1 MGKFSR
7 IYHHISKQDLKRVH
21 EQKVC
26 AKKLESERI
35 EKEKEEIKAEYEESK
50 SDWRKDISESDFT
63 NITKGNKI
71 GQTFQHA
78 SGATIT
84 IDNTMSDPSDLPS
97 QVTLDLGFGDT
108 ITVDAPT
115 TNEYGIAGIT
125 SSLGNAGGG
134 GGVQTRQPTKTADE
148 INQQLDASQEAS
160 GVDTAKVEEI
170 KDAPKFD
177 ENLTFEE
184 KKVEVEKYKTAMEEY
199 DKKATERAREIESRI
214 KVQIGKVNKFMS
226 KYKQKLANEISIEN
240 AEKGKGN
247 IRIVEGGKKILIISH
262 SGFNYDDSK
271 KFNVR
276 VYEAVPGKKIAIKKG
291 KFKVSGGSSILDNI
305 FKRSGKSGSGTA
317 DTMYMN
323 IGTEVEN
330 KTFAIKDIK
339 EIQIPKPPKF
349 MEKNMSK
356 GWQPSSTSSFDQEFI
371 DKMKIFAGKN
381 FVSSLAGSNFPAQLS
396 VQLAQGDL
404 TPVTKSPGPAITNII
419 KSNIEFTMNT
429 GNTKDLPD
437 FDKKGNKIDPE
448 LKKMH
453 SFYNPITGKGA
464 VRYSAYKDFGVGS
477 APVSAS
483 LGQYSIER
491 TDKGMRITDKFDI
504 SGGFTAPG
512 GAAYFSPLTQLVGGK
527 DVQSTGE
534 TLTAIAARRAAELGY
549 DMVDADTGETLQPI
563 YAGEEEFNSRNYPNA
578 GAPTIATPKGYNI
591 KIDFTIPW
599 SSFSPQT
606 ANLLKIGGKQIVNPL
621 PNKTIQG
628 IKKLS
633 KSKFD
638 GFDRGDLSFKRKK
651 KKLSNNTY

>member
-1 MGKFSR
+1 M
-7 IYHHISKQDLKRVH
+7 SKQM
-21 EQKVC
+21 
-26 AKKLESERI
+26 
-35 EKEKEEIKAEYEESK
+35 

-63 NITKGNKI
+63 NITKGNRI

-84 IDNTMSDPSDLPS
+84 IDNTMSDPSDQPS
-97 QVTLDLGFGDT
+97 QVTLDLGFGEK
-108 ITVDAPT
+108 ITVDAPSG
-115 TNEYGIAGIT
+115 NEYGIAGIT
-125 SSLGNAGGG
+125 SHLGASG
-134 GGVQTRQPTKTADE
+134 GGVKELDKKVMQKQNVKTAKQ
-148 INQQLDASQEAS
+148 INRQTDASDKVS
-160 GVDTAKVEEI
+160 KSKSAKL
-170 KDAPKFD
+170 D
-177 ENLTFEE
+177 EDLTLDE
-184 KKVEVEKYKTAMEEY
+184 KKVEVEKYKNAMEEY
-199 DKKATERAREIESRI
+199 DKKAAERARKIESRI
-214 KVQIGKVNKFMS
+214 KVQIGKVNKLMS
-226 KYKQKLANEISIEN
+226 KYQEKLANEISIEN
-240 AEKGKGN
+240 VKKGQGN

-276 VYEAVPGKKIAIKKG
+276 VYEAEPGKLITVKKG
-291 KFKVSGGSSILDNI
+291 KFKTSSGPSILDNI
-305 FKRSGKSGSGTA
+305 FQKSDEKETRTVIA

-330 KTFAIKDIK
+330 KTFAIEDIK
-339 EIQIPKPPKF
+339 EIQMPEPPKF
-349 MEKNMSK
+349 MQKNMSK

-534 TLTAIAARRAAELGY
+534 TLTAIATRRAAELGY

-563 YAGEEEFNSRNYPNA
+563 YAGEEEFNSRNYPNS

-638 GFDRGDLSFKRKK
+638 GFNRDDVSFKK
-651 KKLSNNTY
+651 KKKEDK